1 MRKRLLAG
9 LFFAALLLYNGS
21 WARAESAKSAILT
34 EMETGRVLYE
44 KNAHQALPMAS
55 TTKVMTA
62 LLALEKGTLSDPVTA
77 SRNAFGV
84 PGTSIY
90 LAEGETLTLDEMLLG
105 LMLQSG
111 NDAAVAIAEHIAG
124 DVDTFCR

>member
-9 LFFAALLLYNGS
+9 LFFAVLLLYNGS
-21 WARAESAKSAILT
+21 WARAENAKSAILT

-62 LLALEKGTLSDPVTA
+62 PFRIPSPLPGMPSACRAPAFILPKGRP
-77 SRNAFGV
+77 
-84 PGTSIY
+84 
-90 LAEGETLTLDEMLLG
+90 
-105 LMLQSG
+105 
-111 NDAAVAIAEHIAG
+111 
-124 DVDTFCR
+124 